1 MKSIGRQT
9 LLLLLLLL
17 ALLGL
22 SSAKLS
28 AQSTGTEGTAYAQ
41 IEDYANILF
50 FAGAQEPAIGYLY
63 YLYDAYP
70 DQQVRTAVPL
80 ASWLDLTS
88 RQNEA
93 KDLLQTLFT
102 KKSDQAHANQEL
114 VRYYLTLLYSSGE
127 INEADSLF
135 ALLPREVSSHPDI
148 LLVHLTSL
156 AILNKS
162 QELLEQIAQLDTT
175 QLTNTQQ
182 RETYYRLITQSA
194 SKQGDYQ
201 RMLQAAERLVEL
213 EPSNLGNHHTRLEAL
228 NALRLDDQIEKGL
241 VQLQRTLSLP
251 DDYIEVTRAELIA
264 ARRDTKQSAEY
275 LHHYLERQD
284 SISPVSARIISMM
297 LPDFSDIS
305 QIPSDFIP
313 ALTRLAELE
322 PSDPKLFADLY
333 LIVTAQQGKAQAEQL
348 VKQFYDNPKTAY
360 SAVVVQASQ
369 MKEQERLDYLTSAR
383 ERYPADLQILA
394 LYAGELIARDRL
406 DEAKQ
411 AINSQLDWT
420 KLKTAKGVEATE
432 GLRLLLLYSSL
443 IYQKQEQSAQA
454 LEVFEIAEQL
464 FPRDAI
470 LLNNYAYYL
479 YTLSPQDSSY
489 LAKAEQL
496 AATAYGLAPEEANV
510 LDTYGTILL
519 ARGQTTMAQLM
530 LSQAVERAEQIG
542 KPNAG
547 YIERLGDAYLQGG
560 DRQAAL
566 QQWQRAYKL
575 SPTEGLQQKIDALT
589 P

>member
-9 LLLLLLLL
+9 LLLLLL
-17 ALLGL
+17 ALLEL

-28 AQSTGTEGTAYAQ
+28 AQSTETKETAYAQ

-80 ASWLDLTS
+80 ASWLDLAD
-88 RQNEA
+88 RQSEA

-135 ALLPREVSSHPDI
+135 AMLPREVSSHPDI

-175 QLTNTQQ
+175 QLTTPQQ

-241 VQLQRTLSLP
+241 AQLQRTLSLP

-275 LHHYLERQD
+275 LHRYLERQD

-305 QIPSDFIP
+305 QIPSEFIP

-348 VKQFYDNPKTAY
+348 IKQFYDNPKTAY

-383 ERYPADLQILA
+383 EHYPADLQILA

-420 KLKTAKGVEATE
+420 KLKTAKDVEATE

-443 IYQKQEQSAQA
+443 IYQKQEQSVQA
-454 LEVFEIAEQL
+454 LEVFEIAERL

-489 LAKAEQL
+489 LVKAEQL
-496 AATAYGLAPEEANV
+496 AATAYGLAPEEANI

-575 SPTEGLQQKIDALT
+575 APTEGLQQKIDALT

>member
-9 LLLLLLLL
+9 LLLVLL

-28 AQSTGTEGTAYAQ
+28 AQSTETEGTAYAQ

-50 FAGAQEPAIGYLY
+50 FAGSQEPAIGYLY

-70 DQQVRTAVPL
+70 DQQVQTAVPL
-80 ASWLDLTS
+80 ASWLDLAD
-88 RQNEA
+88 RQSEA
-93 KDLLQTLFT
+93 RDLLQTLFT
-102 KKSDQAHANQEL
+102 RKSDQAHANQEL

-127 INEADSLF
+127 IDEADSLF
-135 ALLPREVSSHPDI
+135 AMLPREVSSHPDI

-156 AILNKS
+156 AILNKN

-175 QLTNTQQ
+175 QLTTPQQ

-241 VQLQRTLSLP
+241 AQLQRTLSLP

-305 QIPSDFIP
+305 QIPSEFIP

-333 LIVTAQQGKAQAEQL
+333 LIVLAQQGKAQAEQL
-348 VKQFYDNPKTAY
+348 IKQFYDNPKTAY

-443 IYQKQEQSAQA
+443 IYQKQKQSVQA
-454 LEVFEIAEQL
+454 LEVFEIAERL

-489 LAKAEQL
+489 LVKAEQL

-575 SPTEGLQQKIDALT
+575 APTEGLQQKIDALT

>member
-9 LLLLLLLL
+9 LLLLLL

-22 SSAKLS
+22 SSTKLS
-28 AQSTGTEGTAYAQ
+28 AQSPKTEGTAYAQ

-50 FAGAQEPAIGYLY
+50 FAGAQESAIGYLY

-70 DQQVRTAVPL
+70 DQQVQTAVPL
-80 ASWLDLTS
+80 ASWLDLAD
-88 RQNEA
+88 RQSEA

-127 INEADSLF
+127 IDEADSLF
-135 ALLPREVSSHPDI
+135 AMLPREVSSHPDI

-175 QLTNTQQ
+175 QLTNPQQ
-182 RETYYRLITQSA
+182 RETYYRLIAQSA

-213 EPSNLGNHHTRLEAL
+213 EPSNLGNLHTRLEAL

-241 VQLQRTLSLP
+241 AQLQRTLSLP

-264 ARRDTKQSAEY
+264 ARRDTKQSAKY
-275 LHHYLERQD
+275 LHRYLERQD

-322 PSDPKLFADLY
+322 PNDPKLFADLY
-333 LIVTAQQGKAQAEQL
+333 LIVLAQQGKAQAEQL
-348 VKQFYDNPKTAY
+348 IKQFYDNPKTAY
-360 SAVVVQASQ
+360 SAVLMQASQ

-394 LYAGELIARDRL
+394 LYAVDLIARGRL
-406 DEAKQ
+406 DDAQQ
-411 AINSQLDWT
+411 AISSQLDWT
-420 KLKTAKGVEATE
+420 KLKTAKSVEPTE

-454 LEVFEIAEQL
+454 LEVFEIAERL

-489 LAKAEQL
+489 LVKAEQL
-496 AATAYGLAPEEANV
+496 AATAYGLAPEEANI

-575 SPTEGLQQKIDALT
+575 APTEGLQQKIDALT

>member
-9 LLLLLLLL
+9 LLLLLS

-50 FAGAQEPAIGYLY
+50 FAGSQEPAIGYLY

-80 ASWLDLTS
+80 ASWLDLAD
-88 RQNEA
+88 RQSEA
-93 KDLLQTLFT
+93 RDLLQTLFT

-135 ALLPREVSSHPDI
+135 AMLPREVSSHPDI

-275 LHHYLERQD
+275 LHRYLERQD

-333 LIVTAQQGKAQAEQL
+333 LIVLAQQGKAQAEQL
-348 VKQFYDNPKTAY
+348 LKQFYDNPKTAY

-369 MKEQERLDYLTSAR
+369 MKEQERLDYLTSAQK
-383 ERYPADLQILA
+383 RYPADLQILA

-420 KLKTAKGVEATE
+420 KLKTAKSVEPTE

-454 LEVFEIAEQL
+454 LEVFEIAERL

-489 LAKAEQL
+489 LVKAEQL

-566 QQWQRAYKL
+566 QQWQRAYEL
-575 SPTEGLQQKIDALT
+575 APTEGLQQKIDALT

>member
-9 LLLLLLLL
+9 LLLLLL

-22 SSAKLS
+22 TSAKVS
-28 AQSTGTEGTAYAQ
+28 AQSTETKATAYSL

-63 YLYDAYP
+63 FLYDGYP

-80 ASWLDLTS
+80 ASWLDLAG

-93 KDLLQTLFT
+93 KDLLKTLFT
-102 KKSDQAHANQEL
+102 KQDDQARANQEL

-127 INEADSLF
+127 IDEADSLF
-135 ALLPREVSSHPDI
+135 AMLPREVSSHPNI

-156 AILNKS
+156 AMLNKN
-162 QELLEQIAQLDTT
+162 QELLEQITQLDTT
-175 QLTNTQQ
+175 QLTDPQQ
-182 RETYYRLITQSA
+182 QEVYYRLIAQSS
-194 SKQGDYQ
+194 SKLGDYQ

-241 VQLQRTLSLP
+241 AQLQQTLSLP
-251 DDYIEVTRAELIA
+251 DTYIEVTRAELIA
-264 ARRDTKQSAEY
+264 SRRDTKQSADY
-275 LHHYLERQD
+275 LYRYLARQD
-284 SISPVSARIISMM
+284 SISSVSARIVSML

-305 QIPSDFIP
+305 QIPSEFIP

-322 PSDPKLFADLY
+322 PTDPKLFADLY
-333 LIVTAQQGKAQAEQL
+333 MIVSTQQGKAQAEQL

-360 SAVVVQASQ
+360 SAVLLQASQ

-383 ERYPADLQILA
+383 KRYPADLQILA

-411 AINSQLDWT
+411 AISGQLDLT
-420 KLKTAKGVEATE
+420 KLKTAEGVEPTE

-443 IYQKQEQSAQA
+443 IYERQKQSAQA
-454 LEVFEIAEQL
+454 LEVFEIAERL

-479 YTLSPQDSSY
+479 YTLSPQDSSH

-496 AATAYGLAPEEANV
+496 AATAYGLAPEEANI

-530 LSQAVERAEQIG
+530 LSQAVERAEQLG

-566 QQWQRAYKL
+566 QQWQRAYQL
-575 SPTEGLQQKIDALT
+575 APTEALQQKIDALN

>member
-9 LLLLLLLL
+9 LLLLLL

-50 FAGAQEPAIGYLY
+50 FAGSQEPAIGYLY

-70 DQQVRTAVPL
+70 DQQVQTAVPL
-80 ASWLDLTS
+80 ASWLDLS
-88 RQNEA
+88 DRQSEA
-93 KDLLQTLFT
+93 RDLLQTLFT
-102 KKSDQAHANQEL
+102 RKSDQAHANQEL

-127 INEADSLF
+127 IDEADSLF
-135 ALLPREVSSHPDI
+135 AMLPREVSSHPDI

-156 AILNKS
+156 AILNKN

-175 QLTNTQQ
+175 QLTTPQQ

-241 VQLQRTLSLP
+241 AQLQRTLSLP
-251 DDYIEVTRAELIA
+251 DAYIEVTRAELIA
-264 ARRDTKQSAEY
+264 SRRDTKQSAEY
-275 LHHYLERQD
+275 LHRYLERQD

-322 PSDPKLFADLY
+322 PSDPKLLADLY
-333 LIVTAQQGKAQAEQL
+333 LIVTTQQGKAQAE
-348 VKQFYDNPKTAY
+348 
-360 SAVVVQASQ
+360 
-369 MKEQERLDYLTSAR
+369 
-383 ERYPADLQILA
+383 
-394 LYAGELIARDRL
+394 
-406 DEAKQ
+406 
-411 AINSQLDWT
+411 
-420 KLKTAKGVEATE
+420 
-432 GLRLLLLYSSL
+432 
-443 IYQKQEQSAQA
+443 
-454 LEVFEIAEQL
+454 
-464 FPRDAI
+464 
-470 LLNNYAYYL
+470 
-479 YTLSPQDSSY
+479 
-489 LAKAEQL
+489 
-496 AATAYGLAPEEANV
+496 
-510 LDTYGTILL
+510 
-519 ARGQTTMAQLM
+519 
-530 LSQAVERAEQIG
+530 
-542 KPNAG
+542 
-547 YIERLGDAYLQGG
+547 
-560 DRQAAL
+560 
-566 QQWQRAYKL
+566 
-575 SPTEGLQQKIDALT
+575 
-589 P
+589 

>member
-9 LLLLLLLL
+9 LLLLLL

-50 FAGAQEPAIGYLY
+50 FAGSQEPAIGYLY

-70 DQQVRTAVPL
+70 DQQVQTAVPL
-80 ASWLDLTS
+80 ASWLDLAD
-88 RQNEA
+88 RQSEA
-93 KDLLQTLFT
+93 RDLLQTLFT
-102 KKSDQAHANQEL
+102 KKRDQAHANQEL

-127 INEADSLF
+127 IDEADSLF
-135 ALLPREVSSHPDI
+135 AMLPREVSSHPDI

-156 AILNKS
+156 AILNKN

-182 RETYYRLITQSA
+182 RETYYHLITQSA

-241 VQLQRTLSLP
+241 AQLQRTLSLP
-251 DDYIEVTRAELIA
+251 DAYIEVTRAELIA

-275 LHHYLERQD
+275 LHSYLERQD

-322 PSDPKLFADLY
+322 PSDPKLLADLY
-333 LIVTAQQGKAQAEQL
+333 LIVLAQQGKAQAEQL
-348 VKQFYDNPKTAY
+348 IKQFYDNPKTAY

-369 MKEQERLDYLTSAR
+369 MKEQERLDYLTSAQK
-383 ERYPADLQILA
+383 RYPADLQILA

-406 DEAKQ
+406 GEAKQ

-454 LEVFEIAEQL
+454 LEVFEIAERL

-479 YTLSPQDSSY
+479 YTLSPQDNSY

-575 SPTEGLQQKIDALT
+575 APTEGLQQKIDALT

>member
-9 LLLLLLLL
+9 LLLVLL

-28 AQSTGTEGTAYAQ
+28 AQSTETEGTAYAQ

-50 FAGAQEPAIGYLY
+50 FAGSQEPAIGYLY

-70 DQQVRTAVPL
+70 DQQVQTAVPL
-80 ASWLDLTS
+80 ASWLDLAD
-88 RQNEA
+88 RQSEA
-93 KDLLQTLFT
+93 RDLLQTLFT
-102 KKSDQAHANQEL
+102 RKSDQAHANQEL

-127 INEADSLF
+127 IDEADSLF
-135 ALLPREVSSHPDI
+135 AMLPREVSSHPDI

-156 AILNKS
+156 AILNKN

-241 VQLQRTLSLP
+241 AQLQRTLSLP
-251 DDYIEVTRAELIA
+251 DAYIEVTRAELIA

-333 LIVTAQQGKAQAEQL
+333 LIVLAQQGKAQAEQL
-348 VKQFYDNPKTAY
+348 IKQFYDNPKTAY

-369 MKEQERLDYLTSAR
+369 MKEQERLDYLTSAQK
-383 ERYPADLQILA
+383 RYPADLQILA

-420 KLKTAKGVEATE
+420 KLKTAKGVEPTE

-454 LEVFEIAEQL
+454 LEVFEIAERL

-489 LAKAEQL
+489 LVKAEQL

-566 QQWQRAYKL
+566 QQWQQAYKL
-575 SPTEGLQQKIDALT
+575 APTEGLQQKIDALT

>member
-9 LLLLLLLL
+9 LLLLLL

-50 FAGAQEPAIGYLY
+50 FAGSQEPAIGYLY

-80 ASWLDLTS
+80 ASWLDLAD
-88 RQNEA
+88 RQSEA
-93 KDLLQTLFT
+93 RDLLQTLFT
-102 KKSDQAHANQEL
+102 RKSDQAHANQEL

-135 ALLPREVSSHPDI
+135 AMLPREVSSHPDI

-275 LHHYLERQD
+275 LHRYLERQD

-333 LIVTAQQGKAQAEQL
+333 LIVLAQQGKAQAEQL
-348 VKQFYDNPKTAY
+348 IKQFYDNPKTAY

-369 MKEQERLDYLTSAR
+369 MKEQERLDYLTSAQK
-383 ERYPADLQILA
+383 RYPADLQILA

-432 GLRLLLLYSSL
+432 GVRLLLLYSSL
-443 IYQKQEQSAQA
+443 IYEKQEQSAQA
-454 LEVFEIAEQL
+454 LEVFEIAERL

-489 LAKAEQL
+489 LVKAEQL
-496 AATAYGLAPEEANV
+496 AATAYGLAPEEANI

-575 SPTEGLQQKIDALT
+575 APTEGLQQKIDALT

>member
-1 MKSIGRQT
+1 MKSFGRQT
-9 LLLLLLLL
+9 LLLFLL
-17 ALLGL
+17 ALLGF

-80 ASWLDLTS
+80 ASWLDLAD
-88 RQNEA
+88 RQSEA
-93 KDLLQTLFT
+93 RDLLQTLFT

-135 ALLPREVSSHPDI
+135 AMLPREVSNHPDI

-175 QLTNTQQ
+175 QLTTPQQ

-241 VQLQRTLSLP
+241 AQLQRTLSLP

-264 ARRDTKQSAEY
+264 SRRDTKQSAEY
-275 LHHYLERQD
+275 LHRYLERQD

-333 LIVTAQQGKAQAEQL
+333 LIVLAQQGKAQAEL
-348 VKQFYDNPKTAY
+348 LLKQFYDNPKTAY

-369 MKEQERLDYLTSAR
+369 MKEQERLDYLTSAQK
-383 ERYPADLQILA
+383 RYPADLQILA
-394 LYAGELIARDRL
+394 LYAGELIARDHL

-432 GLRLLLLYSSL
+432 GVRLLLLYSSL
-443 IYQKQEQSAQA
+443 IYEKQEQSAQA
-454 LEVFEIAEQL
+454 LEVFEIAERL

-489 LAKAEQL
+489 LVKAEQL
-496 AATAYGLAPEEANV
+496 AATAYGLAPEEANI

-575 SPTEGLQQKIDALT
+575 APTEGLQQKIDALT

>member
-9 LLLLLLLL
+9 LLLFFL

-28 AQSTGTEGTAYAQ
+28 AQSTETEGTAYAQ

-50 FAGAQEPAIGYLY
+50 FAGSQEPAIGYLY

-88 RQNEA
+88 RQSEA

-127 INEADSLF
+127 IDEADSLF

-156 AILNKS
+156 AMLNKN

-175 QLTNTQQ
+175 QLTTHQQ
-182 RETYYRLITQSA
+182 QETYYRLIAQSA
-194 SKQGDYQ
+194 SKQEDYQ

-241 VQLQRTLSLP
+241 AQLQRTLSLP
-251 DDYIEVTRAELIA
+251 DAYFEVTRAELIA

-305 QIPSDFIP
+305 QIPSEFIP

-333 LIVTAQQGKAQAEQL
+333 LIVLAQQGKAQAEQL
-348 VKQFYDNPKTAY
+348 IKQFYDNPKTAY

-406 DEAKQ
+406 DEAKL
-411 AINSQLDWT
+411 AISSQLDWT

-479 YTLSPQDSSY
+479 YTLSSQDSSY
-489 LAKAEQL
+489 LTKAEQL
-496 AATAYGLAPEEANV
+496 AATAYGLAPEEANI

-566 QQWQRAYKL
+566 QQWQRAYEL
-575 SPTEGLQQKIDALT
+575 APTEGLQQKIDALT

>member
-1 MKSIGRQT
+1 MKSFGRQT
-9 LLLLLLLL
+9 LLLLLL

-22 SSAKLS
+22 TSAKVS
-28 AQSTGTEGTAYAQ
+28 AQSTETKATAYSL

-63 YLYDAYP
+63 YLYDGYP

-80 ASWLDLTS
+80 ASWLDLAD

-93 KDLLQTLFT
+93 KDLLKTLFT
-102 KKSDQAHANQEL
+102 KRGDQARANQEL

-127 INEADSLF
+127 IDEADSLF
-135 ALLPREVSSHPDI
+135 AMLPREVSSHPNI

-156 AILNKS
+156 AILNKN
-162 QELLEQIAQLDTT
+162 QELIEQIAQLDTT
-175 QLTNTQQ
+175 LLTDPQQ
-182 RETYYRLITQSA
+182 QEVYYRLVAQTS
-194 SKQGDYQ
+194 SKLGDYQ

-213 EPSNLGNHHTRLEAL
+213 DPSSLGNHHTRLEAL

-241 VQLQRTLSLP
+241 AQLQQTLSLP
-251 DDYIEVTRAELIA
+251 DAYIEVTRAELIA
-264 ARRDTKQSAEY
+264 SRRDTKQSADY
-275 LHHYLERQD
+275 LYRYLARQD
-284 SISPVSARIISMM
+284 SISSVSARIVSML

-305 QIPSDFIP
+305 QIPSEFIP

-322 PSDPKLFADLY
+322 PTDPKLFADLY
-333 LIVTAQQGKAQAEQL
+333 MIVSTQQGKAQAEQL

-360 SAVVVQASQ
+360 SAVLLQASQ

-383 ERYPADLQILA
+383 KRYPANLQILA

-411 AINSQLDWT
+411 AISSQLDWT
-420 KLKTAKGVEATE
+420 KLKTAKDVEATE
-432 GLRLLLLYSSL
+432 GLRMLLLYSSL
-443 IYQKQEQSAQA
+443 IYEKQEQSAQA
-454 LEVFEIAEQL
+454 LEVFEIAERL

-479 YTLSPQDSSY
+479 YTLSPQDSSH

-496 AATAYGLAPEEANV
+496 AATAYGLAPEEANI

-530 LSQAVERAEQIG
+530 LSQAVERAKQLG

-566 QQWQRAYKL
+566 QQWQRAYQL
-575 SPTEGLQQKIDALT
+575 APTEALQQKIDALN

>member
-9 LLLLLLLL
+9 LLLLLL

-50 FAGAQEPAIGYLY
+50 FAGSQEPAIGYLY

-80 ASWLDLTS
+80 ASWLDLAD
-88 RQNEA
+88 RQSEA
-93 KDLLQTLFT
+93 RDLLQTLFT

-135 ALLPREVSSHPDI
+135 AMLPREVSNHPDI

-156 AILNKS
+156 AILNKN

-175 QLTNTQQ
+175 QLTTPQQ

-241 VQLQRTLSLP
+241 AQLQRTLSLP

-264 ARRDTKQSAEY
+264 SRRDTKQSAEY
-275 LHHYLERQD
+275 LHRYLERQD

-333 LIVTAQQGKAQAEQL
+333 LIVLAQQGKAQAEQL
-348 VKQFYDNPKTAY
+348 IKQFYDNPKTAY

-369 MKEQERLDYLTSAR
+369 MKEQERLDYLTSAQK
-383 ERYPADLQILA
+383 RYPADLQILA
-394 LYAGELIARDRL
+394 LYTGELIARDRL

-432 GLRLLLLYSSL
+432 GVRLLLLYSSL
-443 IYQKQEQSAQA
+443 IYEKQEPSAQA
-454 LEVFEIAEQL
+454 LEVFEIAERL

-489 LAKAEQL
+489 LVKAEQL
-496 AATAYGLAPEEANV
+496 AATAYGLAPEEANI

-575 SPTEGLQQKIDALT
+575 APTEGLQQKIDALT

>member
-9 LLLLLLLL
+9 LLLLLL

-28 AQSTGTEGTAYAQ
+28 AQSTETEGTAYAQ

-70 DQQVRTAVPL
+70 DQQVQTAVPL
-80 ASWLDLTS
+80 ASWLDLAG
-88 RQNEA
+88 RQSEA
-93 KDLLQTLFT
+93 RDLLQTLFT

-127 INEADSLF
+127 IDEADSLF

-156 AILNKS
+156 AMLNKN

-241 VQLQRTLSLP
+241 AQLQRTLSLP

-264 ARRDTKQSAEY
+264 SRRDTKQSAEY
-275 LHHYLERQD
+275 LHRYLERQD

-348 VKQFYDNPKTAY
+348 LKQFYDNPKTAY

-443 IYQKQEQSAQA
+443 IYQKQEQSVQA

-489 LAKAEQL
+489 LVKAEQL

-566 QQWQRAYKL
+566 QQWQRAYEL
-575 SPTEGLQQKIDALT
+575 APTEGLQQKIDALT

>member
-9 LLLLLLLL
+9 LLLLLL

-28 AQSTGTEGTAYAQ
+28 AQSTGTAGTAYAQ

-50 FAGAQEPAIGYLY
+50 FAGSQEPAIGYLY

-80 ASWLDLTS
+80 ASWLDLAD
-88 RQNEA
+88 RQSEA

-135 ALLPREVSSHPDI
+135 AMLPREVSSHPDI

-156 AILNKS
+156 AMLNKN

-175 QLTNTQQ
+175 QLTTPQQ

-241 VQLQRTLSLP
+241 AQLQRTLSLP

-264 ARRDTKQSAEY
+264 SRRDTKQSAEY
-275 LHHYLERQD
+275 LHRYLERQD

-333 LIVTAQQGKAQAEQL
+333 LIVLAQQGKAQAEQL
-348 VKQFYDNPKTAY
+348 IKQFYDNPKTAY

-369 MKEQERLDYLTSAR
+369 MKEQERLDYLTSAQK
-383 ERYPADLQILA
+383 RYPADLQILA
-394 LYAGELIARDRL
+394 LYTGELIARDRL

-432 GLRLLLLYSSL
+432 GVRLLLLYSSL
-443 IYQKQEQSAQA
+443 IYEKQEQSAQA
-454 LEVFEIAEQL
+454 LEVFEIAERL

-489 LAKAEQL
+489 LVKAEQL
-496 AATAYGLAPEEANV
+496 AATAYGLAPEEANI

-575 SPTEGLQQKIDALT
+575 APTEGLQQKIDALT

>member
-9 LLLLLLLL
+9 LLLLLL

-22 SSAKLS
+22 SSTQLS
-28 AQSTGTEGTAYAQ
+28 AQSTETEGTAYAQ

-50 FAGAQEPAIGYLY
+50 FAGSQEPAIGYLY

-70 DQQVRTAVPL
+70 DQQVQTAVPL
-80 ASWLDLTS
+80 ASWLDLAN
-88 RQNEA
+88 RQSEA

-102 KKSDQAHANQEL
+102 KKSTQAHANQEL

-127 INEADSLF
+127 IDEADSLF
-135 ALLPREVSSHPDI
+135 AMLPREVSSHPDI

-156 AILNKS
+156 AILNKN

-241 VQLQRTLSLP
+241 AQLQRTLSLP

-275 LHHYLERQD
+275 LHRYLERQD
-284 SISPVSARIISMM
+284 SMSPVSARIISMM

-322 PSDPKLFADLY
+322 PSDSKLFADLY
-333 LIVTAQQGKAQAEQL
+333 LIVLAQQGKAQAEQL

-406 DEAKQ
+406 DEAKL
-411 AINSQLDWT
+411 AISSQLDWT

-479 YTLSPQDSSY
+479 YTLSSQDSSY
-489 LAKAEQL
+489 LTKAEQL
-496 AATAYGLAPEEANV
+496 AATAYGLAPEEANI

-519 ARGQTTMAQLM
+519 VRGQTTMAQLM

-566 QQWQRAYKL
+566 QQWQRAYEL
-575 SPTEGLQQKIDALT
+575 APTEGLQQKIDALT

>member
-9 LLLLLLLL
+9 LLLLLL
-17 ALLGL
+17 ALLEL

-28 AQSTGTEGTAYAQ
+28 AQSTETKETAYAQ

-80 ASWLDLTS
+80 ASWLDLAD
-88 RQNEA
+88 RQSEA

-135 ALLPREVSSHPDI
+135 AMLPREVSSHPDI

-175 QLTNTQQ
+175 QLTTPQQ

-241 VQLQRTLSLP
+241 AQLQRTLSLP

-275 LHHYLERQD
+275 LHRYLERQD

-348 VKQFYDNPKTAY
+348 IKQFYDNPKTAY

-383 ERYPADLQILA
+383 EHYPADLQILA

-420 KLKTAKGVEATE
+420 KLKTAKDVEATE

-443 IYQKQEQSAQA
+443 IYQKQEQSVQA
-454 LEVFEIAEQL
+454 LEVFEIAERL

-489 LAKAEQL
+489 LVKAEQL
-496 AATAYGLAPEEANV
+496 AATAYGLAPEEANI

-575 SPTEGLQQKIDALT
+575 APTEGLQQKIDALT

>member
-9 LLLLLLLL
+9 LLLLLL

-22 SSAKLS
+22 TSAKVS
-28 AQSTGTEGTAYAQ
+28 AQSTETKATAYSL

-63 YLYDAYP
+63 FLYDGYP

-80 ASWLDLTS
+80 ASWLDLAG

-93 KDLLQTLFT
+93 KDLLKTLFT
-102 KKSDQAHANQEL
+102 KRGDQARANQEL

-127 INEADSLF
+127 IDEADSLF
-135 ALLPREVSSHPDI
+135 AMLPREVSSHPNI

-156 AILNKS
+156 AMLNKN

-175 QLTNTQQ
+175 LLTDPQQ
-182 RETYYRLITQSA
+182 QEVYYRLIAQSS
-194 SKQGDYQ
+194 SKLGDYQ

-241 VQLQRTLSLP
+241 AQLQQTLSLP
-251 DDYIEVTRAELIA
+251 DAYIEVTRAELIA
-264 ARRDTKQSAEY
+264 SRRDTKQSADY
-275 LHHYLERQD
+275 LYRYLARQD
-284 SISPVSARIISMM
+284 SISSVSARIVSML

-305 QIPSDFIP
+305 QIPSEFIP

-322 PSDPKLFADLY
+322 PTDPKLFADLY
-333 LIVTAQQGKAQAEQL
+333 MIVSTQQGKAQAEQL

-360 SAVVVQASQ
+360 SAVLLQASQ

-383 ERYPADLQILA
+383 KRYPADLQILA

-411 AINSQLDWT
+411 AISSQLDLT
-420 KLKTAKGVEATE
+420 KLKTAEGVEPTE

-443 IYQKQEQSAQA
+443 IYERQKQSAQA
-454 LEVFEIAEQL
+454 LEVFEIAERL

-479 YTLSPQDSSY
+479 YTLSPQDSSH

-496 AATAYGLAPEEANV
+496 AATAYGLAPEEANI

-530 LSQAVERAEQIG
+530 LSQAVERAKQLG

-566 QQWQRAYKL
+566 QQWQRAYQL
-575 SPTEGLQQKIDALT
+575 APTEALQQKIDALN

>member
-9 LLLLLLLL
+9 LLLLLL

-28 AQSTGTEGTAYAQ
+28 AQSTETEGTAYAQ

-70 DQQVRTAVPL
+70 AQQVRTAVPL
-80 ASWLDLTS
+80 ASWLDLAD
-88 RQNEA
+88 RQSEA
-93 KDLLQTLFT
+93 RDLLQTLFT

-135 ALLPREVSSHPDI
+135 AMLPREVSSHPDI

-275 LHHYLERQD
+275 LHRYLERQD

-333 LIVTAQQGKAQAEQL
+333 LIVLAQQGKAQAEQL
-348 VKQFYDNPKTAY
+348 IKQFYDNPKTAY

-369 MKEQERLDYLTSAR
+369 MKEQERLDYLTSAQK
-383 ERYPADLQILA
+383 RYPADLQILA

-454 LEVFEIAEQL
+454 LEIFEIAERL

-489 LAKAEQL
+489 LVKAEQL

-575 SPTEGLQQKIDALT
+575 APTEGLQQKIDALT

>member
-9 LLLLLLLL
+9 LLLLLL

-22 SSAKLS
+22 TSAKVS
-28 AQSTGTEGTAYAQ
+28 AQSTETKATAYSL

-63 YLYDAYP
+63 FLYDGYP

-80 ASWLDLTS
+80 ASWLDLAG

-93 KDLLQTLFT
+93 KDLLKTLFT
-102 KKSDQAHANQEL
+102 KRGDQARANQEL

-127 INEADSLF
+127 IDEADSLF
-135 ALLPREVSSHPDI
+135 AVLPREVSSHPNI

-156 AILNKS
+156 AMLNKN

-175 QLTNTQQ
+175 LLTDPQQ
-182 RETYYRLITQSA
+182 QEVYYRLIAQSS
-194 SKQGDYQ
+194 SKLGDYQ

-241 VQLQRTLSLP
+241 AQLQQTLSLP
-251 DDYIEVTRAELIA
+251 DAYIEVTRAELIA
-264 ARRDTKQSAEY
+264 SRRDTKQSADY
-275 LHHYLERQD
+275 LYRYLARQD
-284 SISPVSARIISMM
+284 SISSVSARIVSML

-305 QIPSDFIP
+305 QIPSEFIP

-322 PSDPKLFADLY
+322 PTDPKLFADLY
-333 LIVTAQQGKAQAEQL
+333 MIVSTQQGKAQAEQL

-360 SAVVVQASQ
+360 SAVLLQASQ

-383 ERYPADLQILA
+383 KRYPADLQILA

-411 AINSQLDWT
+411 AISSQLDLT
-420 KLKTAKGVEATE
+420 KLKTAEGVEPTE

-443 IYQKQEQSAQA
+443 IYERQKQSAQA
-454 LEVFEIAEQL
+454 LEVFEIAERL

-479 YTLSPQDSSY
+479 YTLSPQDSSH

-496 AATAYGLAPEEANV
+496 AATAYGLAPEEANI

-530 LSQAVERAEQIG
+530 LSQAVERAKQLG

-566 QQWQRAYKL
+566 QQWQRAYQL
-575 SPTEGLQQKIDALT
+575 APTEALQQKIDALN

>member
-1 MKSIGRQT
+1 MKSFGRQT
-9 LLLLLLLL
+9 LLLFFL

-28 AQSTGTEGTAYAQ
+28 AQSTGTAGTAYAQ

-80 ASWLDLTS
+80 ASWLDLAD
-88 RQNEA
+88 RQSEA
-93 KDLLQTLFT
+93 RDLLQTLFT

-127 INEADSLF
+127 IDEADSLF
-135 ALLPREVSSHPDI
+135 AMLPREVSSHPDI

-175 QLTNTQQ
+175 QLTTPQQ

-275 LHHYLERQD
+275 LHRYLERQD

-333 LIVTAQQGKAQAEQL
+333 LIVLAQQGKAQAEQL
-348 VKQFYDNPKTAY
+348 IKQFYDNPKTAY

-369 MKEQERLDYLTSAR
+369 MKEQERLDYLTSAQK
-383 ERYPADLQILA
+383 RYPADLQILA

-454 LEVFEIAEQL
+454 LEVFEIAERL

-489 LAKAEQL
+489 LVKAEQL
-496 AATAYGLAPEEANV
+496 AATAYGLAPEEANI

-575 SPTEGLQQKIDALT
+575 APTEGLQQKIDALT

>member
-9 LLLLLLLL
+9 LLLLLL

-22 SSAKLS
+22 TSAKVS
-28 AQSTGTEGTAYAQ
+28 AQSTETKATAYSL

-63 YLYDAYP
+63 FLYDGYP

-80 ASWLDLTS
+80 ASWLDLAG

-93 KDLLQTLFT
+93 KDLLKTLFT
-102 KKSDQAHANQEL
+102 KRGDQARANQEL

-127 INEADSLF
+127 IDEADSLF
-135 ALLPREVSSHPDI
+135 AMLPREVSSHPNI

-156 AILNKS
+156 AMLNKN

-175 QLTNTQQ
+175 LLTDPQQ
-182 RETYYRLITQSA
+182 QEVYYRLVAQTS
-194 SKQGDYQ
+194 SKLGDYQ

-241 VQLQRTLSLP
+241 AQLQQTLSLP
-251 DDYIEVTRAELIA
+251 DAYIEVTRAELIA
-264 ARRDTKQSAEY
+264 SRRDNKQSADY
-275 LHHYLERQD
+275 LYRYLARQD
-284 SISPVSARIISMM
+284 SISSVSARIVSML

-305 QIPSDFIP
+305 QIPSEFIP

-322 PSDPKLFADLY
+322 PTDPKLFADLY
-333 LIVTAQQGKAQAEQL
+333 MIVSTQQGKAQAEQL

-360 SAVVVQASQ
+360 SAVLLQASQ

-383 ERYPADLQILA
+383 KRYPADLQILA

-411 AINSQLDWT
+411 AISGQLDLT
-420 KLKTAKGVEATE
+420 KLKTAEGVEPTE

-443 IYQKQEQSAQA
+443 IYERQKQSAQA
-454 LEVFEIAEQL
+454 LEVFEIAERL

-479 YTLSPQDSSY
+479 YTLSPQDSSH

-496 AATAYGLAPEEANV
+496 AATAYGLAPEEANI

-530 LSQAVERAEQIG
+530 LSQAVERAEQLG

-560 DRQAAL
+560 DRLAAL

-575 SPTEGLQQKIDALT
+575 APTTALQQKIDALN

>member
-9 LLLLLLLL
+9 LLLLLL

-22 SSAKLS
+22 TSAKVS
-28 AQSTGTEGTAYAQ
+28 AQSTETKETAYSLV
-41 IEDYANILF
+41 EDYANILF

-63 YLYDAYP
+63 FLYDGYP

-80 ASWLDLTS
+80 ASWLDLAG

-93 KDLLQTLFT
+93 KDLLKTLFT
-102 KKSDQAHANQEL
+102 KRGDQARANQEL

-127 INEADSLF
+127 IDEADSLF
-135 ALLPREVSSHPDI
+135 AMLPREVSSHPNI

-156 AILNKS
+156 AMLNKN

-175 QLTNTQQ
+175 QFTDPQQ
-182 RETYYRLITQSA
+182 QEVYYRLIAQSS

-241 VQLQRTLSLP
+241 AQLQQTLSLP
-251 DDYIEVTRAELIA
+251 DAYIEVTRAELIA
-264 ARRDTKQSAEY
+264 SRRDTKQSADY
-275 LHHYLERQD
+275 LYRYLARQD
-284 SISPVSARIISMM
+284 SISSVSARIVSML

-322 PSDPKLFADLY
+322 PTDPKLFADLY
-333 LIVTAQQGKAQAEQL
+333 MIVSTQQGKAQAEQL

-360 SAVVVQASQ
+360 SAVLLQASQ

-383 ERYPADLQILA
+383 KRYPADLQILA

-411 AINSQLDWT
+411 AISSQLDWT
-420 KLKTAKGVEATE
+420 KLKTAEGVEPTE

-443 IYQKQEQSAQA
+443 IYERQKQSAQA
-454 LEVFEIAEQL
+454 LEVFEIAERL

-479 YTLSPQDSSY
+479 YTLSPQDSSH

-496 AATAYGLAPEEANV
+496 AATAYGLAPEEANI

-530 LSQAVERAEQIG
+530 LSQAVERAEQLG

-566 QQWQRAYKL
+566 QQWQRAYQL
-575 SPTEGLQQKIDALT
+575 APTEALQQKIDALN